1 MAFHNHP
8 NYRNN
13 SKFTSMGVGPHD
25 YAAYTYGTGG
35 GTSASNLIQ
44 IDYYVGGQQASGTLV
59 GTIIYTYDANDNITS
74 SERIA

>member
-25 YAAYTYGTGG
+25 YAAYTYGAGG
-35 GTSASNLIQ
+35 GSSSDNLIQ
-44 IDYYVGGQQASGTLV
+44 IDYYLGGQQASGTLV
-59 GTIIYTYDANDNITS
+59 GTIEYSYDSNDNIIS
-74 SERIA
+74 AERTA

>member
-1 MAFHNHP
+1 MAFHNYP

-25 YAAYTYGTGG
+25 YAEYTYGAGG
-35 GTSASNLIQ
+35 GSSSDNLIQ

-59 GTIIYTYDANDNITS
+59 GTIEYTYDSNDNIIS
-74 SERIA
+74 AERTA